1 MTFEESIPIAKQ
13 LAENQLKKGFD
24 VDAFLILCATS
35 NMSTGEDIDLVPESN
50 IDEGI
55 SYLLK
60 LFVNYHNNSTVDN
73 LGELLKSMRQI
84 LSELYHS
91 CKTQDEKDLFK
102 QFIPCLNE
110 IL

>member
-1 MTFEESIPIAKQ
+1 MTFEESIPIAKR
-13 LAENQLKKGFD
+13 LAENQLTKGFD
-24 VDAFLILCATS
+24 VEAFLILCATS
-35 NMSTGEDIDLVPESN
+35 NMKDIDLVPNSD

-60 LFVNYHNNSTVDN
+60 LFVNYYNNSTVNN
-73 LGELLKSMRQI
+73 LEELLKSVKQI

-91 CKTQDEKDLFK
+91 CKTQSEKDLFK
-102 QFIPCLNE
+102 QFIPQLNE